1 MKSPKHWII
10 AAMAAVLTLS
20 IIAGASAQGGPPS
33 PPAFFEGTVTA
44 PEGPVPAGLA
54 VVAEIEGKN
63 CNTNSAATAE
73 TFIRDGETRYWS
85 IVDHAS
91 INTGC
96 GFTGAAIRFKVG
108 ERYAATPGTWATF
121 PVRHKLNLTLEPL
134 PPPEPET
141 VTINVT
147 VWRSVRTDRTY
158 ISTQPP
164 GASWTTHG
172 TPIDLSMLHEDGNFY
187 EGSPIPV
194 EVNLGGDRSVTIN
207 VTVWRSVRTDRTYIS
222 TQPPGASWTTHGTPI
237 DLSTLHEDGNFY
249 EGSPIPIEVDL
260 E

>member
-134 PPPEPET
+134 PAA
-141 VTINVT
+141 
-147 VWRSVRTDRTY
+147 RAGDGDDQCDRVALREDGPDLHQHTA
-158 ISTQPP
+158 T